1 MNRLPASLLV
11 SGIASIA
18 EAAEVKP
25 LSAVEKSEG
34 TTAFSALLYEYG
46 GNISAAVLVMMWG
59 IAVIVPR
66 VVEYLKKQNEK
77 KKVLSLPELLKQQEE
92 LTATIAHLQK
102 AA

>member
-34 TTAFSALLYEYG
+34 TTALSALLYEYG
-46 GNISAAVLVMMWG
+46 GHISAAVLVLMWG
-59 IAVIVPR
+59 VAVIVPR
-66 VVEYLKKQNEK
+66 VVEYLQKEKAK
-77 KKVLSLPELLKQQEE
+77 KKVNGLPDLIEQRAKLDAQ
-92 LTATIAHLQK
+92 IADAQK